1 MAGYLRKAS
10 KHKKLSERYYSPF
23 LTVQAEEYDT
33 HIADTWREERLR
45 IVE

>member
-10 KHKKLSERYYSPF
+10 EHKKLSQRYYSPF
-23 LTVQAEEYDT
+23 LTVQAEDT
-33 HIADTWREERLR
+33 HIAGTWREERLR